1 MSVMYKVE
9 ILRAACCVAGI
20 DGDTT
25 DRERSVLTK
34 LAEQIGV
41 GEASLQAMIDRA
53 EGDSSFCD
61 EQFILLKT
69 KPDKTMK
76 ILLQVALADHELTD
90 DECGVLQ
97 QFAERLGLAAD
108 RFQRVLAQ
116 TKKDLDSRRDS
127 AD

>member
-25 DRERSVLTK
+25 DRERSMLTK
-34 LAEQIGV
+34 LANQIGV

-53 EGDSSFCD
+53 ESDSSFCD

-69 KPDKTMK
+69 KPDNTMK

-90 DECGVLQ
+90 NECGVLQ

-108 RFQRVLAQ
+108 RFQRVLEQ